1 MTTIQGN
8 ESRAKVAE
16 GIRDDLVIAT
26 KYTANV
32 KDKQADKFP
41 VSINRSGNSYK
52 SMIVSLEDSL
62 KKLGTTYV
70 DVFCAYRSI
79 SPGQRVHGLRA

>member
-1 MTTIQGN
+1 MSGLPAQSWPGLVPHLT
-8 ESRAKVAE
+8 SS

-52 SMIVSLEDSL
+52 SMMVSIEDSL
-62 KKLGTTYV
+62 KKLGTSYI
-70 DVFCAYRSI
+70 DVFC
-79 SPGQRVHGLRA
+79 